1 MADYTMKKS
10 EIIIFFHIGKT
21 GGTTLASILRKN
33 TPPESYFHA
42 NVVEHTPSLL
52 GLQRMEPIIE
62 AIKNLSE
69 RQKQAITIASG
80 HVPFGLHQHMP
91 RAAAYITLLREPVD
105 RFISSIYYSFT
116 VNKAHRYETLKHL
129 IHSRQVPSDYQTR
142 VVSGL
147 TELDPDYDPKDTRYY
162 VPVPEKALESA
173 KRNIQEYFCIAGTI
187 ERFDEFLILLK
198 RKLQLKLT
206 DLLYIRE
213 NITRGRPRVSEIP
226 EDVRHIIQENNRLD
240 SELYS
245 FVEQRF
251 QNQVQQEGPSFQ
263 IELNVFQVLNQL
275 YRNCLPHRKAL

>member
-1 MADYTMKKS
+1 
-10 EIIIFFHIGKT
+10 
-21 GGTTLASILRKN
+21 
-33 TPPESYFHA
+33 
-42 NVVEHTPSLL
+42 
-52 GLQRMEPIIE
+52 
-62 AIKNLSE
+62 
-69 RQKQAITIASG
+69 
-80 HVPFGLHQHMP
+80 
-91 RAAAYITLLREPVD
+91 
-105 RFISSIYYSFT
+105 
-116 VNKAHRYETLKHL
+116 
-129 IHSRQVPSDYQTR
+129 
-142 VVSGL
+142 
-147 TELDPDYDPKDTRYY
+147 
-162 VPVPEKALESA
+162 
-173 KRNIQEYFCIAGTI
+173 
-187 ERFDEFLILLK
+187 LK